1 MKLTLLR
8 DYPNG
13 RYAMTFD
20 VIIVGGSYAGISAG
34 MQLARARRRVLVM
47 DTGLRRNRFARASH
61 GFLGQDGRDP
71 AAIVDD
77 ARAQLLAYPSVEWL
91 SEAAVAAKKEADG
104 FVVKAA
110 NGERFTA
117 RRLILASGVADE
129 LPEIPGLAERWGRH
143 MFHCPYCHGYELDG
157 GPIGVLAAS
166 PLAIHHAL
174 MLPDWG
180 ATTFF
185 LNGVFEPDAEQMSRL
200 DRRGVT
206 IEREAVV
213 ALGGARADVTLASGR
228 TMTLAGLF
236 TQPRTRMASPLAA
249 LLGCEFEDGPS
260 GPFIR
265 TDGMRETS
273 VPGVFACGDA
283 ALAAGNVAIAVGDGA
298 RTGGAAHHSLLFR

>member
-1 MKLTLLR
+1 
-8 DYPNG
+8 
-13 RYAMTFD
+13 
-20 VIIVGGSYAGISAG
+20 
-34 MQLARARRRVLVM
+34 
-47 DTGLRRNRFARASH
+47 
-61 GFLGQDGRDP
+61 
-71 AAIVDD
+71 

-143 MFHCPYCHGYELDG
+143 VFHCPYCHGYELDG

-228 TMTLAGLF
+228 TITLAGLF